1 MCDFV
6 DFRWQDGQVVSAVC
20 TRGADV
26 VGKDSVPPLEL
37 DIRRPNWSSE
47 EFAPESD
54 SLPLLPFA
62 DSEKAMTDAEGDE
75 KDTREGAG
83 DLYAVE

>member
-1 MCDFV
+1 M
-6 DFRWQDGQVVSAVC
+6 
-20 TRGADV
+20 
-26 VGKDSVPPLEL
+26 GKDSVPPPEL

-62 DSEKAMTDAEGDE
+62 DSERAVTEAEGEENDP
-75 KDTREGAG
+75 REGAG
-83 DLYAVE
+83 DLYAEDELANGVREAVRVVESCGG